1 MNFLMIWSASTIVS
15 VCTVFKQ
22 VFKMIKEF
30 ADEGYKI
37 NSKDIDNINNNMPDV
52 NNSSRMSLLSMFI
65 PIYNLFF
72 ALSFV
77 QKYES
82 NKDMIF
88 MYLKSL
94 GIIEEME
101 EFEKK
106 EYQKNPTLM
115 NSVQVSKKYEEYLK
129 KSFKFT
135 INDRNTTTEFYCILE
150 NGDLRIIKSEGF
162 YSRYS
167 EEKQKEILCAI
178 MSEFFKKIESIY
190 GNVEEFAKSLDGQKN
205 VVINLEHDDE
215 VKNDEKE
222 KESVSVKEKY
232 AKLKE
237 QVSRDRE
244 IFNDPYIDDNK
255 ILRLE

>member
-1 MNFLMIWSASTIVS
+1 MVNIIP
-15 VCTVFKQ
+15 TVKT
-22 VFKMIKEF
+22 
-30 ADEGYKI
+30 G
-37 NSKDIDNINNNMPDV
+37 
-52 NNSSRMSLLSMFI
+52 
-65 PIYNLFF
+65 
-72 ALSFV
+72 
-77 QKYES
+77 ES
-82 NKDMIF
+82 D
-88 MYLKSL
+88 
-94 GIIEEME
+94 
-101 EFEKK
+101 
-106 EYQKNPTLM
+106 
-115 NSVQVSKKYEEYLK
+115 
-129 KSFKFT
+129 SFKFT